1 MGKTKIVV
9 VGAGY
14 GGLATAVTLQRK
26 VNADNVSIT
35 LINKNDYH
43 YETTW
48 LHEAAAGVISAN
60 DVCYEI
66 EPLLKDSATFVQATV
81 EALDVDSKQV
91 LTTNGVFNYD
101 YLVVGLGFEVQDYG
115 IPGIK
120 EHAQS
125 ISNALSASKIWTHI
139 NAQFAMYEKEQSP
152 EYATIV
158 VGGAGFTGIEFIGSL
173 VDQLPKLA
181 QAYHIPQE
189 ALRVICAEAD
199 TSILPG
205 FSESL
210 SLYAKQQ
217 LEARGVEFLT
227 QTAVI
232 GVTDKAVTVRG
243 PQGEEAIAASTLVW
257 TAGVKGSAVIE
268 QSSIPSTGGRVQVLP
283 TLNVADYP
291 EVFVVGDSA
300 IVTDRYHQ
308 KPYPPTAQIAMQ
320 QGEAIANN
328 LQHLLEDE
336 PLTPF
341 MPNLKGSVCSLGSG
355 DGVALVK
362 EREYTG
368 RKAAVLKKMID
379 NHALFLVGGPGL
391 IAKKGKFNIFK

>member
-1 MGKTKIVV
+1 MEKTKIVI

-26 VNADNVSIT
+26 VKADNVDIT

-66 EPLLKDSATFVQATV
+66 EPLLKEAVTFVQATV
-81 EALDVDSKQV
+81 EELDVDSKQV
-91 LTTNGVFNYD
+91 VTTNGTFDYD

-120 EHAQS
+120 AHAHS
-125 ISNALSASKIWTHI
+125 ISNALAAAKIWTHL
-139 NAQFAMYEKEQSP
+139 NAQFAMYEQQQSP

-173 VDQLPKLA
+173 LDQLPKLA
-181 QAYHIPQE
+181 QAYHIPQDV
-189 ALRVICAEAD
+189 LRIVCVEAD
-199 TSILPG
+199 TCILPG
-205 FSESL
+205 FSEEL
-210 SLYAKQQ
+210 STYAKAQ

-232 GVTDKAVTVRG
+232 GATDKTVTIRS
-243 PQGEEAIAASTLVW
+243 QQQEEVIATTTLVW

-268 QSSIPSTGGRVQVLP
+268 RSSLPSTSGRVQVLP
-283 TLNVADYP
+283 TLNVQEYND
-291 EVFVVGDSA
+291 VFVVGDSA
-300 IVTDRYHQ
+300 IVTDRYNQ
-308 KPYPPTAQIAMQ
+308 KAYDPTAQIAMQ

-328 LQHLLEDE
+328 LQHLLDGE

-341 MPNLKGSVCSLGSG
+341 IPNLKGSVCSLGSG

-379 NHALFLVGGPGL
+379 NHALFLVGGPSL

>member
-1 MGKTKIVV
+1 MEKTKIVI

-14 GGLATAVTLQRK
+14 CGLATAVTLQRK
-26 VNADNVSIT
+26 VKADNVDIT

-48 LHEAAAGVISAN
+48 LHEAAAGVISAH

-66 EPLLKDSATFVQATV
+66 EPLLKESVTFVQATV
-81 EALDVDSKQV
+81 EELDVDSKQV
-91 LTTNGVFNYD
+91 VTTNGTFDYD

-120 EHAQS
+120 AHAQS
-125 ISNALSASKIWTHI
+125 ISNALAAAKIWTHL
-139 NAQFAMYEKEQSP
+139 NAQFAMYEQQQSP

-158 VGGAGFTGIEFIGSL
+158 VGGAGFTGIEFLGSL
-173 VDQLPKLA
+173 LDQLPKLA
-181 QAYHIPQE
+181 QVYHIPQDV
-189 ALRVICAEAD
+189 LRVVCVEAD
-199 TSILPG
+199 TTILPG
-205 FSESL
+205 FSEEL
-210 SLYAKQQ
+210 STYAKAQ

-232 GVTDKAVTVRG
+232 GATDKAVTIRS
-243 PQGEEAIAASTLVW
+243 QQQEEVIATTTLVW

-268 QSSIPSTGGRVQVLP
+268 RSSLQSTSGRVQVLP
-283 TLNVADYP
+283 TLNVKGYN
-291 EVFVVGDSA
+291 EVFIVGDSA
-300 IVTDRYHQ
+300 IVTDRYNQ
-308 KPYPPTAQIAMQ
+308 KAYDPTAQIAMQ

-328 LQHLLEDE
+328 LQHLLDGE

-379 NHALFLVGGPGL
+379 NHALFLVGGPSL

>member
-1 MGKTKIVV
+1 MEKTKIVI

-26 VNADNVSIT
+26 VKADNVDIT

-66 EPLLKDSATFVQATV
+66 EPLLKESVTFVQATV
-81 EALDVDSKQV
+81 EELDVDSKQV
-91 LTTNGVFNYD
+91 VTTNGTFDYD

-120 EHAQS
+120 AHAQS
-125 ISNALSASKIWTHI
+125 ISNALAAAKIWTHL
-139 NAQFAMYEKEQSP
+139 NAQFAMYEQQQSP

-173 VDQLPKLA
+173 LDQLPKLA
-181 QAYHIPQE
+181 QVYHIPQDV
-189 ALRVICAEAD
+189 LRVVCVEAD
-199 TSILPG
+199 TTILPG
-205 FSESL
+205 FSEEL
-210 SLYAKQQ
+210 STYAKAQ

-232 GVTDKAVTVRG
+232 GATDKAVTIRS
-243 PQGEEAIAASTLVW
+243 QQQEEVIATTTLVW

-268 QSSIPSTGGRVQVLP
+268 RSSLQSTSGRVQVLP
-283 TLNVADYP
+283 TLNVKGYN
-291 EVFVVGDSA
+291 EVFIVGDSA
-300 IVTDRYHQ
+300 IVTDRYNQ
-308 KPYPPTAQIAMQ
+308 KAYDPTAQIAMQ

-328 LQHLLEDE
+328 LQHLLDGE

-379 NHALFLVGGPGL
+379 NHALFLVGGPSL